1 MITPSLSLTES
12 RTPDMM
18 AVVTF
23 HLTNGM
29 TVEFE
34 DVNPDSIGPSAES
47 PGVIGVEFEND
58 PDRIV
63 HVPFVLYWEIEWV

>member
-1 MITPSLSLTES
+1 MRPNSLNS
-12 RTPDMM
+12 DVV

-23 HLTNGM
+23 HLSNGM

-34 DVNPDSIGPSAES
+34 DVNPDSIGPSAET
-47 PGVIGVEFEND
+47 PGVIGVEFETN
-58 PDRIV
+58 PDRVV